1 MLHALLYAFFCWLTQ
16 NTDTDTFKQR
26 MEASFKER
34 LKYEIVGILLVALGV
49 FLLLS
54 LISYHPLD
62 PSFFSYA
69 SSRTKGIHNWMGIV
83 GADLSSLLF
92 QGFGFPSFII
102 PFVLGVFAFS
112 FIFRWEWKYL
122 PLKWG
127 GWFVILIATSSL
139 VGLWLKPLWIYPK
152 DFLVG
157 GFIGEIFSRN
167 LVRYFNR
174 PGATILLLL
183 ILMIAFVLGTGISF
197 LSLFRRLG
205 NAASRITEKI
215 GTMRM
220 VRKEQAKR
228 AKKLIKSEKDEEAK
242 ESKEIIPPV
251 VVVEKTSPS
260 RPKEAMKQE
269 TFEFMEDSKVFHLP
283 PITLLEAD
291 GEKRRGIDRDSLIM
305 NSRILEKKLLDYG
318 VEGKVVEV
326 RPGPVI
332 TVYEFEP
339 APGVK
344 VSRIVNLADD
354 LALALSA
361 ISIRIVAP
369 IPGKAVVGIEVP
381 NTVRETVF
389 LKEVIDSNTFR
400 SSKSKLSFGL
410 AKDISGEPYVIDLAR
425 MPHLLVAGS
434 TGSGKS
440 VSINAMICSILFK
453 ATPEEVRFL
462 MIDPKML
469 ELSDYEGIQHLLL
482 PVVTNPKKA
491 AAALNWLVNEMER
504 RYTVLAEKGVR
515 HIEQYHQRR
524 EKELKEKG
532 KVYKRKGDLLEGN
545 EEKAPEGLE
554 KIPYIVVVID
564 ELADLMMVSSREVE
578 ESITRLAQ
586 MARAVGIHLLLATQR
601 PSVDVLTGIIKANF
615 PARISFQVTSKVDS
629 RTILDTIGAE
639 HLLGSGDMLFLPPG
653 SSKLIRLHGAFVS
666 SAEIKRVVDFLKQ
679 QGKPSYDSSILLETK
694 KEKEASGVEGEYD
707 EKYDEAVAFVVEQG
721 QASISLI
728 QRRFRIGYNRA
739 ARIIEKMEGEGVV
752 GSSDGIKAREVLVK
766 KIE

>member
-1 MLHALLYAFFCWLTQ
+1 MIE
-16 NTDTDTFKQR
+16 D
-26 MEASFKER
+26 SIKEK
-34 LKYEIVGILLVALGV
+34 LKHEIIGILLIAVGV
-49 FLLLS
+49 FLFLS
-54 LISYHPLD
+54 LVSYHPMD
-62 PSFFSYA
+62 PSFFSYT
-69 SSRTKGIHNWMGIV
+69 SSKVKEIHNWMGIV
-83 GADLSSLLF
+83 GAYLSGLLF
-92 QGFGFPSFII
+92 QGFGFPSFLIS
-102 PFVLGVFAFS
+102 FVLVVFAFS

-122 PLKWG
+122 SLKIT
-127 GWFVILIATSSL
+127 GWAVILLTTSSFF
-139 VGLWLKPLWIYPK
+139 GLWLNPIRIYQQ
-152 DFLVG
+152 DLLMG

-174 PGATILLLL
+174 PGATILLFVIL
-183 ILMIAFVLGTGISF
+183 ILSFVLGTGISF
-197 LSLFRRLG
+197 ISVVKYLG
-205 NAASRITEKI
+205 GAVQKLIEKI
-215 GTMRM
+215 GTFKM
-220 VRKEQAKR
+220 VRKEGAER
-228 AKKLIKSEKDEEAK
+228 EKKLVK
-242 ESKEIIPPV
+242 
-251 VVVEKTSPS
+251 
-260 RPKEAMKQE
+260 RKQE
-269 TFEFMEDSKVFHLP
+269 KKEMTEVIPTVVIEKPSPPPKKEEVVKQEAFEFLEASKAFQLP
-283 PITLLEAD
+283 PISLLEAEV
-291 GEKRRGIDRDSLIM
+291 EKRQKIDRDSLIM

-361 ISIRIVAP
+361 LSIRIVAP

-381 NTVRETVF
+381 NTNRETVYF
-389 LKEVIDSNTFR
+389 KEIIDSDNFRTF
-400 SSKSKLSFGL
+400 KSKLSFGL
-410 AKDISGEPYVIDLAR
+410 GKDISGQPFVVDLAR

-453 ATPEEVRFL
+453 AAPEEVRFL

-469 ELSDYEGIQHLLL
+469 ELSDYEGIPHLLL

-491 AAALNWLVNEMER
+491 AVALKWLVDEMER

-515 HIEQYHQRR
+515 NIEHYHQRM
-524 EKELKEKG
+524 EKELREKG
-532 KVYKRKGDLLEGN
+532 KVYKRKGDVLEGD
-545 EEKAPEGLE
+545 EEKPMEPME
-554 KIPYIVVVID
+554 RVPYIVVVID
-564 ELADLMMVSSREVE
+564 ELADLMMISSREVE
-578 ESITRLAQ
+578 EYITRLAQ
-586 MARAVGIHLLLATQR
+586 MSRAVGIHLILATQR

-639 HLLGSGDMLFLPPG
+639 HLLGAGDMLFLPPG
-653 SSKLIRLHGAFVS
+653 SSKLTRLHGAFVS
-666 SAEIKRVVDFLKQ
+666 SPEIKRVVEFLRK
-679 QGKPSYDSSILLETK
+679 QGKPSYDPSILAEVK
-694 KEKEASGVEGEYD
+694 KEKEAAGGEEDEYD
-707 EKYDEAVAFVVEQG
+707 EKYDEAVAFVAEAR

-739 ARIIEKMEGEGVV
+739 ARIVEKMEAEGVV
-752 GSSDGIKAREVLVK
+752 GPSDGIKAREVLVK

>member
-1 MLHALLYAFFCWLTQ
+1 MGKTV
-16 NTDTDTFKQR
+16 
-26 MEASFKER
+26 MEESFKEK
-34 LKYEIVGILLVALGV
+34 LKHEIIGILLIAIAV
-49 FLLLS
+49 FLFLS
-54 LISYHPLD
+54 LVSYHPMD

-69 SSRTKGIHNWMGIV
+69 STTVKEVDNWMGTV
-83 GADLSSLLF
+83 GSYLSGLLF
-92 QGFGFPSFII
+92 QGFGFPSFLIS
-102 PFVLGVFAFS
+102 FGLVVFAFS
-112 FIFRWEWKYL
+112 FIFGWEWKYL
-122 PLKWG
+122 SVKIA
-127 GWFVILIATSSL
+127 GWVVMLVTASSFF
-139 VGLWLKPLWIYPK
+139 GLWLNPIRIYHQE
-152 DFLVG
+152 LLTG

-174 PGATILLLL
+174 PGTTVLLLVIL
-183 ILMIAFVLGTGISF
+183 ILSFVLGTGVSFIS
-197 LSLFRRLG
+197 LVQRMGAAVQKIIEKIATLITVRREGAERERRLV
-205 NAASRITEKI
+205 RQKQEKKQSQE
-215 GTMRM
+215 T
-220 VRKEQAKR
+220 VPA
-228 AKKLIKSEKDEEAK
+228 
-242 ESKEIIPPV
+242 
-251 VVVEKTSPS
+251 VVVEKTVPV
-260 RPKEAMKQE
+260 PKKDEEMKQE
-269 TFEFMEDSKVFHLP
+269 AFAFLESSKTFQLP
-283 PITLLEAD
+283 PISLLEAEI
-291 GEKRRGIDRDSLIM
+291 EKRQKIDRESLIM

-361 ISIRIVAP
+361 LSIRIVAP
-369 IPGKAVVGIEVP
+369 IPGKSVVGIEVP
-381 NTVRETVF
+381 NTNREIVY
-389 LKEVIDSNTFR
+389 LKEIIDSNPFRTF
-400 SSKSKLSFGL
+400 KSKLSFGL
-410 AKDISGEPYVIDLAR
+410 GKDISGEPFVVDLAR

-440 VSINAMICSILFK
+440 VSINAMVCSILFK

-469 ELSDYEGIQHLLL
+469 ELSDYEGIPHLLL

-491 AAALNWLVNEMER
+491 AAALRWLVEEMER
-504 RYTVLAEKGVR
+504 RYAVLAEKGVR
-515 HIEQYHQRR
+515 NIEHYHQRM

-532 KVYKRKGDLLEGN
+532 KVYKRKGDVLEGD
-545 EEKAPEGLE
+545 EGKAAVPLE
-554 KIPYIVVVID
+554 WIPYIVVVID
-564 ELADLMMVSSREVE
+564 ELADLMMISSKDVE

-653 SSKLIRLHGAFVS
+653 SSKLTRLHGAFVS
-666 SAEIKRVVDFLKQ
+666 SAEIKRIVEFLKK
-679 QGKPSYDSSILLETK
+679 QGKPSYLDPSVLTEAK
-694 KEKEASGVEGEYD
+694 KEKEAAEGEEYEYD
-707 EKYDEAVAFVVEQG
+707 EKYDEAVAFVAEIG

-739 ARIIEKMEGEGVV
+739 ARIVEKMEQEGVV
-752 GSSDGIKAREVLVK
+752 GPSDGVKPREVLVK
-766 KIE
+766 KIEP

>member
-1 MLHALLYAFFCWLTQ
+1 MIE
-16 NTDTDTFKQR
+16 D
-26 MEASFKER
+26 SVKEK
-34 LKYEIVGILLVALGV
+34 LKHEIIGILLIAVGV
-49 FLLLS
+49 FLFLS
-54 LISYHPLD
+54 LVSYHPMD
-62 PSFFSYA
+62 PSFFSYT
-69 SSRTKGIHNWMGIV
+69 SSKVKGIHNWMGIV
-83 GADLSSLLF
+83 GAYLSGLLF
-92 QGFGFPSFII
+92 QGFGFPSFLIS
-102 PFVLGVFAFS
+102 FVLVVFAFS

-122 PLKWG
+122 SLKIT
-127 GWFVILIATSSL
+127 GWAVILLTTSSFF
-139 VGLWLKPLWIYPK
+139 GLWLNPIRIYQQ
-152 DFLVG
+152 DLLMG

-174 PGATILLLL
+174 PGATILLSVIL
-183 ILMIAFVLGTGISF
+183 ILSFVLGTGISF
-197 LSLFRRLG
+197 ISVVKYLG
-205 NAASRITEKI
+205 GAVQKLIEKI
-215 GTMRM
+215 GTFKM
-220 VRKEQAKR
+220 VRKEGAER
-228 AKKLIKSEKDEEAK
+228 EKKLVKRKQEKKEAK
-242 ESKEIIPPV
+242 EVPPT
-251 VVVEKTSPS
+251 VVVEKPSPP
-260 RPKEAMKQE
+260 PKKEELVKQE
-269 TFEFMEDSKVFHLP
+269 AFEFLESSKAFQLP
-283 PITLLEAD
+283 PISLLEAEV
-291 GEKRRGIDRDSLIM
+291 EKRQKIDRDSLIM

-361 ISIRIVAP
+361 LSIRIVAP

-381 NTVRETVF
+381 NTNRETVYF
-389 LKEVIDSNTFR
+389 KEIIDSDNFRTF
-400 SSKSKLSFGL
+400 KSKLSFGL
-410 AKDISGEPYVIDLAR
+410 GKDISGQPFVVDLAR

-453 ATPEEVRFL
+453 AAPEEVRFL

-469 ELSDYEGIQHLLL
+469 ELSDYEGIPHLLL

-491 AAALNWLVNEMER
+491 AVALKWLVDEMER

-515 HIEQYHQRR
+515 NIEHYHQRM
-524 EKELKEKG
+524 EKELREKG
-532 KVYKRKGDLLEGN
+532 KVYKRKGDVLEGD
-545 EEKAPEGLE
+545 EEKPMEPME
-554 KIPYIVVVID
+554 RVPYIVVVID
-564 ELADLMMVSSREVE
+564 ELADLMMISSREVE
-578 ESITRLAQ
+578 EYITRLAQ
-586 MARAVGIHLLLATQR
+586 MSRAVGIHLILATQR

-639 HLLGSGDMLFLPPG
+639 HLLGAGDMLFLPPG
-653 SSKLIRLHGAFVS
+653 SSKLTRLHGAFVS
-666 SAEIKRVVDFLKQ
+666 SPEIKRVVEFLRK
-679 QGKPSYDSSILLETK
+679 QGKPSYDPSILAEVK
-694 KEKEASGVEGEYD
+694 KEKEAAGGEEDEYD
-707 EKYDEAVAFVVEQG
+707 EKYDEAVAFVAEAG

-739 ARIIEKMEGEGVV
+739 ARIVEKMEAEGVV
-752 GSSDGIKAREVLVK
+752 GPSDGIKPREVLVK

>member
-1 MLHALLYAFFCWLTQ
+1 MIE
-16 NTDTDTFKQR
+16 D
-26 MEASFKER
+26 SIKEK
-34 LKYEIVGILLVALGV
+34 LKHEIIGILLIAVGV
-49 FLLLS
+49 FLFLS
-54 LISYHPLD
+54 LVSYHPMD
-62 PSFFSYA
+62 PSFFSYT
-69 SSRTKGIHNWMGIV
+69 SSKVKEIHNWMGIV
-83 GADLSSLLF
+83 GAYLSGLLF
-92 QGFGFPSFII
+92 QGFGFPSFLVS
-102 PFVLGVFAFS
+102 FVLVIFAFS

-122 PLKWG
+122 SLKLT
-127 GWFVILIATSSL
+127 GWVVILIATSSFF
-139 VGLWLKPLWIYPK
+139 GLWLSPLRIYNQ
-152 DFLVG
+152 DLLIG

-174 PGATILLLL
+174 PGATILLSVIL
-183 ILMIAFVLGTGISF
+183 ILSFVLGTGISF
-197 LSLFRRLG
+197 ISVVKHLG
-205 NAASRITEKI
+205 GAVQKLIEKI
-215 GTMRM
+215 GTFKM
-220 VRKEQAKR
+220 VRKER
-228 AKKLIKSEKDEEAK
+228 AEREKKLVKKKQEKK
-242 ESKEIIPPV
+242 EGKEITPT
-251 VVVEKTSPS
+251 VVVEKPSPP
-260 RPKEAMKQE
+260 PKKEEVVKQE
-269 TFEFMEDSKVFHLP
+269 AFEFLESSKAFQLP
-283 PITLLEAD
+283 PISLLDAET
-291 GEKRRGIDRDSLIM
+291 EKRQKIDRDSLIM

-361 ISIRIVAP
+361 LSIRIVAP

-381 NTVRETVF
+381 NTNRETVY
-389 LKEVIDSNTFR
+389 LKEIIDSDSFRTF
-400 SSKSKLSFGL
+400 KSKLSFGL
-410 AKDISGEPYVIDLAR
+410 GKDISGEPFVVDLAR

-469 ELSDYEGIQHLLL
+469 ELSDYEGIPHLLL

-491 AAALNWLVNEMER
+491 AAALKWLVEEMER

-515 HIEQYHQRR
+515 NIEHYHQRM

-532 KVYKRKGDLLEGN
+532 KVYKRKGDVLEGD
-545 EEKAPEGLE
+545 EGKVTE
-554 KIPYIVVVID
+554 PMERIPYIGVVID
-564 ELADLMMVSSREVE
+564 ELADLMMISSRDVE
-578 ESITRLAQ
+578 EAITRLAQ
-586 MARAVGIHLLLATQR
+586 MSRAVGIHLLLATQR

-639 HLLGSGDMLFLPPG
+639 HLLGAGDMLFLPPG
-653 SSKLIRLHGAFVS
+653 SSKLTRIHGAFVS
-666 SAEIKRVVDFLKQ
+666 GAEIKRIVEFWKK
-679 QGKPSYDSSILLETK
+679 QGKPSYLDPSILAEVK
-694 KEKEASGVEGEYD
+694 KGKEGAGGGEEEEYD
-707 EKYDEAVAFVVEQG
+707 EKYDEAVAFVAETG

-728 QRRFRIGYNRA
+728 QRRFRVGYNRA
-739 ARIIEKMEGEGVV
+739 ARIVEKMEVEGVV
-752 GSSDGIKAREVLVK
+752 GPSDGVKPREVLVK
-766 KIE
+766 KIEP